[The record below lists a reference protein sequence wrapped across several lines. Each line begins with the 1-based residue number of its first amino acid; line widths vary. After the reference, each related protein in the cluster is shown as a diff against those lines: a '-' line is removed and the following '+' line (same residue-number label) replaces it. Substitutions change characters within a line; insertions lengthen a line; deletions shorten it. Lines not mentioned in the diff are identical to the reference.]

1 MQLLQ
6 DDRVLAVLESDAR
19 INIYVERMHGLE
31 KAIATWKPNKTLIR
45 EKLVSSLILTFDE
58 SRRMLVLCFIDDKA
72 CIFYF
77 TSNLHPDRSA

>member
-45 EKLVSSLILTFDE
+45 EKLTSSLLLTFDE
-58 SRRMLVLCFIDDKA
+58 NSRMLALCFIDDKV
-72 CIFYF
+72 
-77 TSNLHPDRSA
+77 